1 MTKKERELVEKL
13 RREMPEFSG
22 SKAEIEKQIAMYIYL
37 ELGRTKVFDEHFY
50 LADKETQ
57 NKIIKLNARIKTS
70 RNSLIKN
77 RKVTCL
83 KIANLYKILLRDFKI
98 RCITARLHP
107 QSTHYY
113 NAIKFSDGSLI
124 VADLQKDMSN
134 IQARCKTEFFGH
146 EYKQDK
152 IVTEGLTEEEIF
164 KLHKAC
170 GYVNKKEDYMDEK
183 IEILA
188 ARLRGLP
195 PDQLLDELL
204 RDKDVN
210 KLQEDIGY
218 IEFFKYY
225 TKLIKKVA
233 PMYDNKEIKY
243 LNCYRRKDVGK
254 RKTEKDYLMCIY
266 AECNN
271 ELSIYLFNQAEKCF
285 QKVDLETMENLER
298 QGLILGKS
306 QDEKGLIRLREYMS
320 KIIVDRYKK
329 KYTNNNYDRD
339 DN

>member
-1 MTKKERELVEKL
+1 MTKKEKELVDKL
-13 RREMPEFSG
+13 KREMPEFTG

-37 ELGRTKVFDEHFY
+37 ELGKTKVFDESFY
-50 LADKETQ
+50 LADVETQ
-57 NKIIKLNARIKTS
+57 KKIIKLNARIKTS

-83 KIANLYKILLRDFKI
+83 KISNLYKMLLRDFRI

-107 QSTHYY
+107 QSSHYY
-113 NAIKFSDGSLI
+113 NAIKLSDGSMI
-124 VADLQKDMSN
+124 VADLQKDLFN
-134 IQARCKTEFFGH
+134 IQTRCKTQFFGY
-146 EYKQDK
+146 EYKKGK
-152 IVTEGLTEEEIF
+152 IVAEGLTEEEVF

-183 IEILA
+183 IKELA
-188 ARLRGLP
+188 SRLNGLP
-195 PDQLLDELL
+195 PDQLLAELL
-204 RDKDVN
+204 NDKEVN
-210 KLQEDIGY
+210 KFQDDIGY

-225 TKLIKKVA
+225 SKLIKKVA
-233 PMYDNKEIKY
+233 PMYDSKEIKY
-243 LNCYRRKDVGK
+243 FNCYRRKDVGK

-266 AECNN
+266 AEYNN

-285 QKVDLETMENLER
+285 KKVDLETMERLEK

-306 QDEKGLIRLREYMS
+306 QNEKGMKSLREHMNNM
-320 KIIVDRYKK
+320 IVDRYKK
-329 KYTNNNYDRD
+329 KYANNYDRD